1 MRVLILGG
9 TGAVGR
15 WVGSFAADAGHEVV
29 VASRDGARASSTAAT
44 IPGASAVTID
54 LDDSGA
60 RIPGGIDVV
69 VDCTGTDRLAISE
82 LVAEAGADLL
92 DISATSRHVMQLAES
107 GDLFRTAKRR
117 CVFGAGL
124 APGLSTM
131 LALAVHDPSD
141 PAPIQIHGVLDTR
154 DEHGEA
160 SAAFTL
166 DKIGTSFVDPSTGR
180 PVRNFTGLRWP
191 RLPAGFGRRVVARAD
206 FPDQYLLT
214 AELAVPVTTTY
225 GFTQPPIT
233 LLFCAAARTPGGR
246 SALGKLASLVPRPTG
261 TGHWIIAAVAA
272 ARIAW
277 ATGDGQAR
285 STALMAALALERLR
299 DDALQPGVHLA
310 AHVTDLD
317 HIAPKLSR
325 HGIAMAVDTPV
336 RE

>member
-15 WVGSFAADAGHEVV
+15 WVGSFAADAGHDVV
-29 VASRDGARASSTAAT
+29 VASRHGARASSTADT

-69 VDCTGTDRLAISE
+69 VDCTGTDRLGNAE
-82 LVAEAGADLL
+82 LVARAGADLL

-107 GDLFRTAKRR
+107 GDLFRKAKRR

-131 LALAVHDPSD
+131 LALAVHEPSD
-141 PAPIQIHGVLDTR
+141 PAPIEIHGVLDTR

-206 FPDQYLLT
+206 FPDQYLL
-214 AELAVPVTTTY
+214 ANELAVPVTTTY
-225 GFTQPPIT
+225 GFTRPPIT

-272 ARIAW
+272 SRFAW

-299 DDALQPGVHLA
+299 DDALEPGVHLA
-310 AHVTDLD
+310 AHVSDLD
-317 HIAPKLSR
+317 HIASRLSR
-325 HGIAMAVDTPV
+325 HGIAMAIDTPA
-336 RE
+336 RA

>member
-1 MRVLILGG
+1 M
-9 TGAVGR
+9 
-15 WVGSFAADAGHEVV
+15 
-29 VASRDGARASSTAAT
+29 
-44 IPGASAVTID
+44 TID
-54 LDDSGA
+54 LDDPGT

-69 VDCTGTDRLAISE
+69 VDCTGTDRLGSAE
-82 LVAEAGADLL
+82 MVARAGADLL
-92 DISATSRHVMQLAES
+92 DISATSHHVMQLAGS
-107 GDLFRTAKRR
+107 DDLFRRAGRR

-141 PAPIQIHGVLDTR
+141 PAPIEIHGVLDTR

-166 DKIGTSFVDPSTGR
+166 DKIGTTFVDPSTGT

-191 RLPAGFGRRVVARAD
+191 RLPAGFGRQVVARAD

-214 AELAVPVTTTY
+214 NELSVPVTTTY
-225 GFTQPPIT
+225 GFTRWPTT

-246 SALGKLASLVPRPTG
+246 SALRTLASLVPRPTG

-272 ARIAW
+272 SRVAW

-285 STALMAALALERLR
+285 STALMAALALEHLR
-299 DDALQPGVHLA
+299 DDALEPGVHLA
-310 AHVTDLD
+310 AHVTHLD
-317 HIAPKLSR
+317 HATSELSR
-325 HGIAMAVDTPV
+325 HGIALAVDTPA
-336 RE
+336 RG